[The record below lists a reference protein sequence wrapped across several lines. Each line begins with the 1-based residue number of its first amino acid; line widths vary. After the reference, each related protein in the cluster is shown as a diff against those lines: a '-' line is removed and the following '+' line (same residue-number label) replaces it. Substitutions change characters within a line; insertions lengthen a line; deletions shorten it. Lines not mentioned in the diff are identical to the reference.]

1 MSQETIF
8 TVVIAILSFDFVFE
22 RVLEWLNTSR
32 QKSELPKELAGIY
45 DEEKYKKS
53 IEYSKT
59 KDKFG
64 MLTSTFSFV
73 VVLIMLFVGGF
84 GWINNWAAGLTS
96 YPILQA
102 FLFFGVIGFANDII
116 TLPFQ
121 IYGTF
126 GIEQRFGFNTMTA
139 KIFILDKVKGWLL
152 SAIIGGGLLALIIWI
167 YSLTQNWFWIIAWSV
182 IVLFMLFMT
191 MFYSNLIVPLFN
203 KQKPLEEGGLRDK
216 LNSFSEKVGFKLDN
230 IFVMDG
236 SKRSTKANAYFT
248 GLGPKKRI
256 VLFDTLVNDLNED
269 EIVAVL
275 AHEVGHYK
283 KKHTTVA
290 LVLSVI
296 QTGIMFFL
304 LSKVLMNPDMCGA
317 FGSDLPTFHLSILA
331 FGMLYSPLSFLL
343 SIGMNVMSRKNE
355 YEADDFANT
364 YADGKSLGE
373 ALKKLSVKSLS
384 NLLPHPAYVF
394 FHYSHPTLLQRLKHL
409 KL

>member
-32 QKSELPKELAGIY
+32 LKSELPKELAGIY

-64 MLTSTFSFV
+64 MLTSAFSFV
-73 VVLIMLFVGGF
+73 VVLIMLFAGGF
-84 GWINNWAAGLTS
+84 GWINNWAASITS

-102 FLFFGVIGFANDII
+102 FLFFGVLGFANDII

-121 IYGTF
+121 VYGTF
-126 GIEQRFGFNTMTA
+126 GIEQRFGFNTMTT
-139 KIFILDKVKGWLL
+139 KIFILDKLKGWLL
-152 SAIIGGGLLALIIWI
+152 SAIIGGGLLALIMWI
-167 YSLTQNWFWIIAWSV
+167 YSLTQDWFWIIAWGV

-203 KQKPLEEGGLRDK
+203 KQAPLEEGGLREK
-216 LNSFSEKVGFKLDN
+216 LNAFSEKVGFKLDN

-256 VLFDTLVNDLNED
+256 VLFDTLVNDLAED

-296 QTGIMFFL
+296 QTGVMFFL
-304 LSKVLMNPDMCGA
+304 LSKVLMNPAMCAA
-317 FGSDLPTFHLSILA
+317 FGSDLPTFHLSIMA

-343 SIGMNVMSRKNE
+343 GIGMNVMSRKNE

-364 YADGKSLGE
+364 YANGKSLGE